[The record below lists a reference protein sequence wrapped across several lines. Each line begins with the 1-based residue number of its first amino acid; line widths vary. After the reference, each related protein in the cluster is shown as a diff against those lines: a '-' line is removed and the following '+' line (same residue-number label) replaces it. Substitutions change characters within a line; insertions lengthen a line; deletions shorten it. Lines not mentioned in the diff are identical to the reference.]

1 MIELFTCSQVT
12 QEKQTKK
19 VVEHNISSDTLK
31 EELLQGTQHIQRN
44 SLNSK
49 EMLFVTI
56 YCQLIMKSKLY
67 TRRSQ
72 FEKTKQLLQNKIK
85 S

>member
-1 MIELFTCSQVT
+1 MIELFTCSQVI

-67 TRRSQ
+67 T
-72 FEKTKQLLQNKIK
+72 
-85 S
+85 